1 MSTAD
6 LIQRY
11 YDTFNGGDR
20 EALLDLLADD
30 VAHDINQGDTEE
42 GKAAFRAFLK
52 KMDHSYAEQV
62 QDLVI
67 MTSNFGTHAAAE
79 FYIQGTYLKTDEGLP
94 PATGQTYRLRVGAF
108 FDVRDGLIF
117 RVTNYYNLNKWLR
130 MVGGEE

>member
-67 MTSNFGTHAAAE
+67 MTSNCGTHAAAE
-79 FYIQGTYLKTDEGLP
+79 F
-94 PATGQTYRLRVGAF
+94 
-108 FDVRDGLIF
+108 
-117 RVTNYYNLNKWLR
+117 
-130 MVGGEE
+130 

>member
-42 GKAAFRAFLK
+42 GKTAFRAFLK

-67 MTSNFGTHAAAE
+67 MASNCGTHAAAE